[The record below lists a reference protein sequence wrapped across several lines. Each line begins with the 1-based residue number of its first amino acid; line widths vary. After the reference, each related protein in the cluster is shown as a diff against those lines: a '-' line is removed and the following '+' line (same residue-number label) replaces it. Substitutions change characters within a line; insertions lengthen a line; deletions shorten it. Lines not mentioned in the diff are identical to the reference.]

1 MFLHFIIPIN
11 PTKYCSPNLDSYC
24 RGLAFSAVYQIHL
37 KLEKDKKAYQ
47 VFLSRSFKKSTHH
60 TQWSI
65 KLAFWVQWHVK
76 QFGNWDRL
84 TIIRAAAI
92 HYFTWRRIFRFR
104 IGNGSMQ
111 FHNKQNYLYASA
123 AKICIPNKNLKVLCN
138 TPKLIICF
146 FYLSAC
152 FWRERRE
159 TFFCVTQL

>member
-92 HYFTWRRIFRFR
+92 HFFPWRRIFRFR

-111 FHNKQNYLYASA
+111 SHNKILCMLQQQKFVYVT
-123 AKICIPNKNLKVLCN
+123 KILFN
-138 TPKLIICF
+138 TPKLIIF
-146 FYLSAC
+146 FFHLSAC
-152 FWRERRE
+152 FWRERR
-159 TFFCVTQL
+159 

>member
-104 IGNGSMQ
+104 IGNGLMQ
-111 FHNKQNYLYASA
+111 FHNKQNYSYASA
-123 AKICIPNKNLKVLCN
+123 AKICIPNKNLKLLCN

-146 FYLSAC
+146 FYLSPC
-152 FWRERRE
+152 FWRERR
-159 TFFCVTQL
+159 

>member
-1 MFLHFIIPIN
+1 MVHYPE
-11 PTKYCSPNLDSYC
+11 YCEYC
-24 RGLAFSAVYQIHL
+24 NYETLSKL
-37 KLEKDKKAYQ
+37 KNYPE
-47 VFLSRSFKKSTHH
+47 VFLSHSFKKSSYH

-104 IGNGSMQ
+104 IGNGLMQ

-152 FWRERRE
+152 FWRERRK
-159 TFFCVTQL
+159 TFFLRDSALTLYFRQAE